1 MGRALGACPARKRK
15 LAERKGI
22 AMNEEERNAKRREL
36 EDKRQKALE
45 AESQA
50 FWDTAERVEAR
61 RRVVREAEDGLAR
74 LDIEERYPELSEEKV
89 TLVAPSPL
97 NITDGA
103 LGVEWVDGRCQLPR
117 SVAERLAAEFPYYEV
132 EEV

>member
-1 MGRALGACPARKRK
+1 MTTA
-15 LAERKGI
+15 
-22 AMNEEERNAKRREL
+22 EERAAKRREL

-50 FWDTAERVEAR
+50 FWDTRERVKARNEA
-61 RRVVREAEDGLAR
+61 REAEDGLAQ
-74 LDIEERYPELSEEKV
+74 LDAEEGWPELFEEQV
-89 TLVAPSPL
+89 TLIAPSPL

-117 SVAERLAAEFPYYEV
+117 SVAERLAAEFPYYSV
-132 EEV
+132 EESA